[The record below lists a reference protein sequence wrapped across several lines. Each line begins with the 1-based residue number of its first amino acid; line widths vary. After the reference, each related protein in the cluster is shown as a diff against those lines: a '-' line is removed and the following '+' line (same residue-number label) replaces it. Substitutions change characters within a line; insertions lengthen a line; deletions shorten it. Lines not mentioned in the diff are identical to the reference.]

1 MNLADFS
8 SPAFFDNPYPIYER
22 LRQAGDLVP
31 IGPSLMMTGRYDLIE
46 ALLHDRRMGKA
57 YMPSVIARYGPLAV
71 EQPVFRAIS
80 RMFLMANPP
89 EHTRLR
95 TLLMHSFNARR
106 IEDLSGDMHRQAAS
120 LIEAMPATGPVDLM
134 AAYCTPLPLRIIC
147 RLLDVPLADGQVL
160 GESAAALVRA
170 FDLAPLDEAGLADAN
185 KGAVTLESYFDRLLR
200 ARRRQPGDDLLSAL
214 IVATSGEGGLSDEE
228 IVANMLLLFVAGHET
243 TSNMLGNALIHLY
256 RDPAQWQQLRSD
268 PSLTQGAVVE
278 AMRFDSSVQ
287 MVARTALS
295 PVRVGDV
302 AVETGTTVFMLLGA
316 ANRDPAK
323 FDNPDRFD
331 LRRENHGR
339 LISFSAGIHHCLGAR
354 LATATLQIAL
364 DKLLSSFPDLT
375 ITGLDDLRW
384 HRRHSLRGVASL
396 MANY

>member
-8 SPAFFDNPYPIYER
+8 TPAFFDDPYPVYER
-22 LRQAGDLVP
+22 LRQAGDLVS

-57 YMPSVIARYGPLAV
+57 YMPSVIARYGPLAG

-95 TLLMHSFNARR
+95 TLLMHAFNARR
-106 IEDLSGDMHRQAAS
+106 VEDLSSVMHEQAAR
-120 LIEAMPATGPVDLM
+120 LVEAMPATGPVDLM
-134 AAYCTPLPLRIIC
+134 QAYCFPLPLRIIC
-147 RLLDVPLADGQVL
+147 RMLDVPLEDGHVL
-160 GESAAALVRA
+160 GQSAAALVRA

-185 KGAVTLESYFDRLLR
+185 KGALTLESYFERLLR
-200 ARRRQPGDDLLSAL
+200 VRRRQPGEDLLSAL
-214 IVATSGEGGLSDEE
+214 VLATSGEGGLTDEE

-256 RDPAQWQQLRSD
+256 RDPVQWQRLRHD
-268 PSLTQGAVVE
+268 PSLTQAAVVE

-287 MVARTALS
+287 MVARTALA

-302 AVETGTTVFMLLGA
+302 AIETGTTVFMLLGA
-316 ANRDPAK
+316 ANRDTAR
-323 FDNPDRFD
+323 FENPDRFD
-331 LRRENHGR
+331 IGRDNHGR

-364 DKLLSSFPDLT
+364 DTLLSSFPQLQ
-375 ITGLDDLRW
+375 IAGLDALRW

-396 MANY
+396 MATY

>member
-8 SPAFFDNPYPIYER
+8 SPAFFDNPYPVYER

-31 IGPSLMMTGRYDLIE
+31 VGPGLMMTGRYDLIE

-57 YMPSVIARYGPLAV
+57 YLPSVIARYGPLAV

-95 TLLMHSFNARR
+95 TLLMHAFNARR
-106 IEDLSGDMHRQAAS
+106 IEDLSGVMHEQATR
-120 LIEAMPATGPVDLM
+120 LLDAMPETGPVDLM
-134 AAYCTPLPLRIIC
+134 ASYCFPLPLRIIC
-147 RLLDVPLADGQVL
+147 RMLDVPLEDGQVL
-160 GESAAALVRA
+160 GRSAAALVRA
-170 FDLAPLDEAGLADAN
+170 FDLAPLDEAGLAEAN
-185 KGAVTLESYFDRLLR
+185 KGAITLESYFERLLR
-200 ARRRQPGDDLLSAL
+200 VRRRDPGDDLLSAL
-214 IVATSGEGGLSDEE
+214 IVATSGEGGLSDDE

-256 RDPAQWQQLRSD
+256 RDPVQWQRLRAD
-268 PSLTQGAVVE
+268 PSLTQAAVIE
-278 AMRFDSSVQ
+278 AMRYDSSVQ

-302 AVETGTTVFMLLGA
+302 AIEAGTTVFMLLGA
-316 ANRDPAK
+316 ANRDPAR
-323 FDNPDRFD
+323 FEHPDRFD
-331 LRRENHGR
+331 IQRENHGR

-354 LATATLQIAL
+354 LATATLHIAL
-364 DKLLSSFPDLT
+364 DKLLSSFPKLT
-375 ITGLDDLRW
+375 ILGLDDLRW

-396 MANY
+396 MATY